1 METTMSASTFSFT
14 FLASRHAQ
22 DTHGEAHF
30 SIMRL
35 PILLAPGAD
44 KENAPVIATVRVNA
58 HGVRGLIAV
67 LANPAQTVLILLHC
81 ARALHVLKTLH
92 RSLVHA
98 VAGCTAITEVNPVH
112 RIRGN
117 TLRIPGGDERRL

>member
-1 METTMSASTFSFT
+1 
-14 FLASRHAQ
+14 
-22 DTHGEAHF
+22 
-30 SIMRL
+30 MRL

-81 ARALHVLKTLH
+81 AQALHVLKTLH

-112 RIRGN
+112 RIRG
-117 TLRIPGGDERRL
+117 TPSASLEETRAGSSVRRGERRER